1 MSVMMVSFMRC
12 SRSKKVLNSVILLL
26 PIFFVGSYS
35 CSQMTDE
42 KISRITADNVRLV
55 QDSANLVLT
64 GDVSVELEN
73 TLIEALKKGV
83 PLQFNS
89 NFRIFK
95 FSFFSVKSFFEKER
109 KAILEYHGI
118 TRRFSVNLDG
128 ELSSAYYESL
138 TEALAACLSIKDWI
152 FFSREILPDN
162 MDGISIQ
169 VKLMLN
175 HQALP
180 RPISIL
186 ASSKQSW
193 QLSSGWVDVFIE
205 EPL

>member
-1 MSVMMVSFMRC
+1 MMVSFMRC
-12 SRSKKVLNSVILLL
+12 SRSRRAHNATILLL
-26 PIFFVGSYS
+26 FVFLFGLCA
-35 CSQMTDE
+35 CSTKNDE
-42 KISRITADNVRLV
+42 KISRITAENVRLIH
-55 QDSANLVLT
+55 DSANLALT
-64 GDVSVELEN
+64 GDVSVELEM

-95 FSFFSVKSFFEKER
+95 FSFFSVKSLFEKER

-128 ELSSAYYESL
+128 EPSSVYYESL

-152 FFSREILPDN
+152 FFSREILPDK
-162 MDGISIQ
+162 MDSVSIQ

-175 HQALP
+175 HNALP

-186 ASSKQSW
+186 ASSDQSW

>member
-1 MSVMMVSFMRC
+1 MMVSFMRC
-12 SRSKKVLNSVILLL
+12 SRSRRAHNAPILLL
-26 PIFFVGSYS
+26 AVFLFGLCA
-35 CSQMTDE
+35 CSTKNDE
-42 KISRITADNVRLV
+42 KTSRITAENVRLIH
-55 QDSANLVLT
+55 DSANLALT
-64 GDVSVELEN
+64 GDVSVELEM

-89 NFRIFK
+89 NFRISK
-95 FSFFSVKSFFEKER
+95 FSFFSVKGLFEKER

-128 ELSSAYYESL
+128 EPGSVYYESL
-138 TEALAACLSIKDWI
+138 TEALAACLSLKDWI
-152 FFSREILPDN
+152 FFSREILPDK
-162 MDGISIQ
+162 MDGVLIQ

-175 HQALP
+175 HDALP

-186 ASSKQSW
+186 ASSDQSW